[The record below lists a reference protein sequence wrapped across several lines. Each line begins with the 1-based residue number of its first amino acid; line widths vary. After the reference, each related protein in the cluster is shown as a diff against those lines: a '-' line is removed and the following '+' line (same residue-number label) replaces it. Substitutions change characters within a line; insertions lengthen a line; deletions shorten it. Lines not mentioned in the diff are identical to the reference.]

1 MHAVI
6 LSIGD
11 ELAAG
16 LTVNTNAS
24 WLARQLMAV
33 GVRTGAHVTVGDSLL
48 PIVEAIRGALDKRV
62 DLLLI
67 SGGLGP
73 TDDDV
78 TRQALADALQ
88 EPLVEDPEAV
98 IFLERFFAERKRVM
112 SPSNRLQ
119 ALRPVSAVC
128 IENSAGT
135 APGLRVEKEG
145 LPAIFVMPGVPRE
158 MREMFTRSILPRVQD
173 LLAEKGGAQVV
184 TRVTKIN
191 TFGMGESIVGERL
204 KDLMVRGANPSVGT
218 TVHEGVV
225 SVRIYATGA
234 PADADAMTDA
244 VRAQVNERL
253 VEMVFGEEDQTLES
267 AVAALLN
274 AGRHTLATAESCTGG
289 LLAKLL
295 TDTPGASGYFARGWV
310 TYADDSKHDELGV
323 PMELIA
329 EHGAVSEEVATA
341 MAERA
346 RKLARTD
353 FALSITGIAGPGGAT
368 ETKPVGRVFIALA
381 SAEGTW
387 VREFTFPGERAAIRQ
402 RSAQMAIALL
412 RWRLLGQD
420 PAW

>member
-24 WLARQLMAV
+24 WLAQRLTEMGIAV
-33 GVRTGAHVTVGDSLL
+33 SAHVTVGDGLL
-48 PIVEAIRGALDKRV
+48 AIVEAIRRIIADRA

-73 TDDDV
+73 TDDDL

-88 EPLVEDPEAV
+88 EGLVEDPEAV
-98 IFLERFFAERKRVM
+98 IFLERWFAERKRVM
-112 SPSNRLQ
+112 SPSNRVQ

-128 IENSAGT
+128 IENRAGT
-135 APGLRVEKEG
+135 APGLRVEKAG

-158 MREMFTRSILPRVQD
+158 MREMFTASILPRVQA
-173 LLAEKGGAQVV
+173 LAEKSGSGGAV

-191 TFGMGESIVGERL
+191 TFGMGESLVGERI
-204 KDLMVRGANPSVGT
+204 KDLMVRGANPAVGT
-218 TVHEGVV
+218 TVHEGIV
-225 SVRIYATGA
+225 SVRIYATGTTA
-234 PADADAMTDA
+234 EAAAMTER
-244 VRAQVNERL
+244 VRQQVKERL
-253 VEMVFGEEDQTLES
+253 GEMVFGENEETLES

-274 AGRHTLATAESCTGG
+274 AGRYTLATAESCTGG

-295 TDTPGASGYFARGWV
+295 TDTPGASGYYARGWV
-310 TYADDSKHDELGV
+310 TYANDSKQDELGV
-323 PMELIA
+323 PQAMLA
-329 EHGAVSEEVATA
+329 EHGAVSEEVARA
-341 MAERA
+341 MAENA

-353 FALSITGIAGPGGAT
+353 FALSTTGIAGPDGGT
-368 ETKPVGRVFIALA
+368 ETKPVGLVYIALV
-381 SAEGTW
+381 SSEGTW
-387 VREFTFPGERAAIRQ
+387 VREFTFPGERAAVRQ
-402 RSAQMAIALL
+402 RASQMSLALL
-412 RWRLLGQD
+412 RWRLLGHD